1 MARNMSTAD
10 FASCEADM
18 EFAQKL
24 AGNLIVGQA
33 GYGNTAPLAIATA
46 YLLTFLQRHSSP
58 EDGERLLS
66 LLNVVL
72 TDSGALWRVDK
83 LKAS

>member
-1 MARNMSTAD
+1 MARNMSAAD
-10 FASCEADM
+10 FANSEADM

-24 AGNLIVGQA
+24 AGDLILAQR
-33 GYGNTAPLAIATA
+33 GYGNAGPLAIATA

-72 TDSGALWRVDK
+72 ADSGALWRVAR
-83 LKAS
+83 LKAN